1 MASRSSRYD
10 PKYDD
15 PYVSHRAY
23 PDSHAGV
30 GDDAFEYVGSDAFPE
45 PPPHTFEGEEPRS
58 SRRHRSSRASTL
70 PPNSSGASPPP
81 RSRRGGSPPHRSSR
95 HHSSS
100 PPRHRRSRRDDSPP
114 RKSSKTAA
122 DAAAAGAVVGAAAA
136 ATAAAAGSPSS
147 PKQDRFGRWVNRPAL
162 KKNMKTYSRKGL
174 NTLGDVVQAYAAA
187 QNPQLARGRSA
198 GPGYGGRYDDYHD
211 DPYDRPR
218 RRRHYSISPSPSPPP
233 PRRRAS
239 AKDSDRRRPP
249 LHGRQKSYSVSPART
264 RGYDSDEDRRHRRR
278 SRRYSVSPSPSP
290 QRRRHRSHSHRRGS
304 ETPTRGSQSRR
315 EFYKNEMKSPNPDV
329 AHRWQLAARAAL
341 EAGGVTAFRLRKE
354 PGSWTGQKGAKVAT
368 AALGAAAIDAFIDK
382 DPRRTKAGG
391 VKGMAESVVGG
402 LVASKLMGF
411 QSATTRKGK
420 PRVF

>member
-30 GDDAFEYVGSDAFPE
+30 GDDAFERRAEVVTASQVEQSVDPAAKLQRCLPSTQVE
-45 PPPHTFEGEEPRS
+45 ARRLSTPPFLEAPFQLAPAAPALQT
-58 SRRHRSSRASTL
+58 RRFTTE
-70 PPNSSGASPPP
+70 
-81 RSRRGGSPPHRSSR
+81 
-95 HHSSS
+95 
-100 PPRHRRSRRDDSPP
+100 
-114 RKSSKTAA
+114 K
-122 DAAAAGAVVGAAAA
+122 
-136 ATAAAAGSPSS
+136 
-147 PKQDRFGRWVNRPAL
+147 DRFGRWVNRPAL

-233 PRRRAS
+233 RRRAS

-278 SRRYSVSPSPSP
+278 SRHYSVSPSPSP

-315 EFYKNEMKSPNPDV
+315 EFYKNEMKSPNPEV